1 MSVQYFARRSNVF
14 GARYAR
20 CFSTVPKNPTW
31 QANTCVN
38 FCGQGSEV
46 VVERF
51 GRYHRTEHAGM
62 FFAIPLVEKLHK
74 IDMREMVISIDP
86 QMAITRD
93 NVRIELSGSLYL
105 QFVDPY
111 KALYGAVRPLIA
123 SVQQA
128 QAIMRSCVGKMEL
141 DDIFHSRFRLN
152 EDIRQGIYSASE
164 AWGLKV
170 NRYEVTDI
178 VPDPQMAK
186 AMDLQAA
193 AERERRQQVR
203 KAEADK
209 EQTVLLS
216 EAQRTRDENESE
228 GIRTR
233 LMNTAQGNASR
244 VKLEAEAEAQ
254 KLLQIAT
261 ADAEAIVKRAEAK
274 AKELEI
280 IAKTIASSERGF
292 EALQYDLAKKY
303 FESLSELGQGKGTVV
318 VPSNLSDMAAIVAT
332 ATKSLETIQPP
343 KKGSGSN

>member
-1 MSVQYFARRSNVF
+1 MSAQFFARRSVVSISH
-14 GARYAR
+14 AR
-20 CFSTVPKNPTW
+20 CFSTVPKNPTSNV
-31 QANTCVN
+31 NTLVN
-38 FCGQGSEV
+38 FCQQGSEV

-51 GRYHRTEHAGM
+51 GRYHRTEEAGM
-62 FFAIPLVEKLHK
+62 FFAIPGVEKIHK
-74 IDMREMVISIDP
+74 IDMREMVITIDP

-111 KALYGAVRPLIA
+111 KALYGAVRPLVA

-141 DDIFHSRFRLN
+141 DDIFHSRYRLN
-152 EDIRQGIYSASE
+152 EDIRNGIYSASE

-203 KAEADK
+203 KAQADK

-216 EAQRTRDENESE
+216 EAHRTRDENESE
-228 GIRTR
+228 GLRTR

-244 VKLEAEAEAQ
+244 VKLEAEAEAVRLIQ
-254 KLLQIAT
+254 TAA
-261 ADAEAIVKRAEAK
+261 ADAEATIKRAEAK
-274 AKELEI
+274 AKEIEI
-280 IAKTIASSERGF
+280 ISATLGASKHGL

-303 FESLSELGQGKGTVV
+303 FESLSELAQGKGTIV
-318 VPSNLSDMAAIVAT
+318 VPSNLADMTSIVAA
-332 ATKSLETIQPP
+332 ATKSLEALAPST
-343 KKGSGSN
+343 KRSGSNN

>member
-1 MSVQYFARRSNVF
+1 
-14 GARYAR
+14 
-20 CFSTVPKNPTW
+20 
-31 QANTCVN
+31 
-38 FCGQGSEV
+38 
-46 VVERF
+46 
-51 GRYHRTEHAGM
+51 M

-74 IDMREMVISIDP
+74 IDMREMVITIDP

-111 KALYGAVRPLIA
+111 KALYGAVRPLVA

-141 DDIFHSRFRLN
+141 DDIFHSRYRLN

-244 VKLEAEAEAQ
+244 VKLEAEAEAT
-254 KLLQIAT
+254 KLIQIAT
-261 ADAEAIVKRAEAK
+261 ADAEAIIKRAEAK
-274 AKELEI
+274 AKEIEI
-280 IAKTIASSERGF
+280 MAKALSEEQHGY

-303 FESLSELGQGKGTVV
+303 FEALAELGQGKGTVV
-318 VPSNLSDMAAIVAT
+318 IPSNLADMTSIVAT
-332 ATKSLETIQPP
+332 ATKSLEAMQVD
-343 KKGSGSN
+343 KKTKNSS

>member
-1 MSVQYFARRSNVF
+1 MSAQFFARRSVVSISQ
-14 GARYAR
+14 AR
-20 CFSTVPKNPTW
+20 CFSTVPKNPIATV
-31 QANTCVN
+31 NTVVN
-38 FCGQGSEV
+38 FCSQGSEV

-51 GRYHRTEHAGM
+51 GRYHRTEEAGM
-62 FFAIPLVEKLHK
+62 FFAIPLAEKLHK
-74 IDMREMVISIDP
+74 IDMREMVITIDP

-111 KALYGAVRPLIA
+111 KALYGAVRPLVA

-141 DDIFHSRFRLN
+141 DDIFHSRYRLN
-152 EDIRQGIYSASE
+152 EDIRNGIYSASE

-203 KAEADK
+203 KAQADK

-228 GIRTR
+228 GVRTR
-233 LMNTAQGNASR
+233 LMNTAQGNAAR
-244 VKLEAEAEAQ
+244 VKLEAEAEAVRLIQ
-254 KLLQIAT
+254 VAA
-261 ADAEAIVKRAEAK
+261 ADAEALVKRAEAK
-274 AKELEI
+274 AKEIEI
-280 IAKTIASSERGF
+280 MAKTLSENEHGL

-303 FESLSELGQGKGTVV
+303 FESLSELAQGKGTIV
-318 VPSNLSDMAAIVAT
+318 VPSNLSDMASIVAT
-332 ATKSLETIQPP
+332 ATKTLEAMGPAT
-343 KKGSGSN
+343 KRSGSNN

>member
-1 MSVQYFARRSNVF
+1 MASKSI
-14 GARYAR
+14 RYLRHVRA
-20 CFSTVPKNPTW
+20 FSTVPKNPTW

-62 FFAIPLVEKLHK
+62 FFAVPLVEKLHK

-111 KALYGAVRPLIA
+111 KALYGAVRPLVA

-178 VPDPQMAK
+178 VPDPKMAK

-216 EAQRTRDENESE
+216 EAQRTKDENESE
-228 GIRTR
+228 GLRTR
-233 LMNTAQGNASR
+233 LINTAEGNAAR
-244 VKLEAEAEAQ
+244 VRKEAEAESERIVKVAE
-254 KLLQIAT
+254 
-261 ADAEAIVKRAEAK
+261 AEAIAMLKLAEAK
-274 AKELEI
+274 AEEIKI
-280 IAKTIASSERGF
+280 IA
-292 EALQYDLAKKY
+292 
-303 FESLSELGQGKGTVV
+303 ESV
-318 VPSNLSDMAAIVAT
+318 
-332 ATKSLETIQPP
+332 
-343 KKGSGSN
+343 